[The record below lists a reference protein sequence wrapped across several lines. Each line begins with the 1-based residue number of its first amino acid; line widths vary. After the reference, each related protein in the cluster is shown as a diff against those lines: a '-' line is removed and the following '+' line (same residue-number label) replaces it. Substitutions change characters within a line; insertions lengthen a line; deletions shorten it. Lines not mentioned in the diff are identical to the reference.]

1 MNIQKLAVLRAAA
14 APLGFSAGR
23 KVSRDLAALPPDQ
36 QVTVIVR
43 YTHQPEARHHLN
55 IARRGG
61 RVQRNLELVNSVV
74 YTLPASALADL
85 ENDPDV
91 EYVSPD
97 RPLAATLDYAN
108 PAINANIARQY
119 GWNGTRVTVA
129 VVQSGIM
136 NPADLV
142 ARGWVNRVVY
152 SQSFVPNAGNATF
165 DRYGHGTHVAG
176 ILGGNATQS

>member
-1 MNIQKLAVLRAAA
+1 MKLNGLGGGARRASVGAVNIRKLASLLLLTAAF
-14 APLGFSAGR
+14 GFSASR

-43 YTHQPEARHHLN
+43 YTHQPEARHQLN
-55 IARRGG
+55 IAQRGG

-97 RPLAATLDYAN
+97 RPAAATPDYAN
-108 PAINANIARQY
+108 PATNAHKTGSGRPRAR
-119 GWNGTRVTVA
+119 
-129 VVQSGIM
+129 
-136 NPADLV
+136 
-142 ARGWVNRVVY
+142 
-152 SQSFVPNAGNATF
+152 
-165 DRYGHGTHVAG
+165 
-176 ILGGNATQS
+176 